1 MKIVRARAKPIGGA
15 TEYLSAQGRIKS
27 MLIKY
32 GEDNYDFV
40 VEDEKGSKS
49 VKTFGVDHINKE
61 LVGKTLPIVNDR
73 IKAKFNEDGTISII
87 EGVSESK
94 IMRFDE
100 FNEGAL
106 PRERSVNQLKKLRK
120 ATKGID
126 IGDRVPNL
134 KKQGANIHMDRNPI
148 DTGVESYEDFEKS
161 NRGFRPGWNA
171 RGEIGPFKKKK
182 S

>member
-32 GEDNYDFV
+32 GDDNYDFV
-40 VEDEKGSKS
+40 IEDEKGSKS
-49 VKTFGVDHINKE
+49 VKTFGIDYPNKE
-61 LVGKTLPIVNDR
+61 LMGKTLPIVNDR
-73 IKAKFNEDGTISII
+73 IKARFNEDGTIDII
-87 EGVSESK
+87 EGVSENM
-94 IMRFDE
+94 IMRFSE

-106 PRERSVNQLKKLRK
+106 PRQQTVNQLKRLRK

-134 KKQGANIHMDRNPI
+134 KKQGANIHFDRNPV
-148 DTGVESYEDFEKS
+148 DSGVESYEDFEKQ
-161 NRGFRPGWNA
+161 NKGFRPGWNA
-171 RGEIGPFKKKK
+171 RGEISPFK
-182 S
+182 